1 MRALMALLCL
11 LPGTALSG
19 TVFVF
24 GDKGTASCGEFV
36 AAAETSPLGQSLEGT
51 ENGVKMFS
59 EKYVMLEFVRGFL
72 TALNMSASSSHQ
84 VQTDLPALELW
95 LKNYCTAH
103 PTVRLVFAANLFYRE
118 QAKKWPAVP
127 KQ

>member
-1 MRALMALLCL
+1 MRALMVLLCL
-11 LPGTALSG
+11 LPGTALSD

-51 ENGVKMFS
+51 ENGIKMFS

-72 TALNMSASSSHQ
+72 TARNMSASSPTWWSRASSSARFL
-84 VQTDLPALELW
+84 LPFVGARMIVAPGLL
-95 LKNYCTAH
+95 H
-103 PTVRLVFAANLFYRE
+103 G
-118 QAKKWPAVP
+118 VP
-127 KQ
+127 KVE